1 VATDCLSEGINLQDG
16 FNAVIHYDLPW
27 NPNRLEQR
35 EGRVDRYGQQ
45 TPVVK
50 AVRYYGV
57 DNPVDGAVI
66 RVLLNK
72 AREIRDA
79 LGTYVPIPEEERL
92 VVEALVNALFFGQ
105 NRLTDL
111 QTALPLSEPWV
122 EELHQKWDLD
132 VRRERESRTRFAQ
145 RALKPEEVQRELEAT
160 DRVLGDP
167 KAVRDFVLLTCQKL
181 GIQVHPDRKQADVWH
196 VLTQPGAL
204 EGVPEAIRHALPN
217 DSRGRW
223 MISFTSP
230 TPEGAEYVGRNHPF
244 VVALARYLFEQAL
257 EGAEHAAAA
266 RCGAIRTRAVQ
277 CLTTLILLR
286 PRFQL
291 LQPDRPPLLAEE
303 VLVTGF
309 EGFVDRWLPQDQAL
323 DLLNAE
329 PSANLPASEKREL
342 VDLMREEVRRLVE
355 VAPDASPLGRIL
367 KERARELEEAHR
379 RIRQSVGR
387 PVRGLRVE
395 PYWPPDVLG
404 LLVLQPEV
412 EVSRWR

>member
-1 VATDCLSEGINLQDG
+1 
-16 FNAVIHYDLPW
+16 
-27 NPNRLEQR
+27 
-35 EGRVDRYGQQ
+35 
-45 TPVVK
+45 
-50 AVRYYGV
+50 
-57 DNPVDGAVI
+57 
-66 RVLLNK
+66 
-72 AREIRDA
+72 
-79 LGTYVPIPEEERL
+79 
-92 VVEALVNALFFGQ
+92 
-105 NRLTDL
+105 
-111 QTALPLSEPWV
+111 
-122 EELHQKWDLD
+122 
-132 VRRERESRTRFAQ
+132 
-145 RALKPEEVQRELEAT
+145 
-160 DRVLGDP
+160 
-167 KAVRDFVLLTCQKL
+167 
-181 GIQVHPDRKQADVWH
+181 
-196 VLTQPGAL
+196 
-204 EGVPEAIRHALPN
+204 
-217 DSRGRW
+217 
-223 MISFTSP
+223 
-230 TPEGAEYVGRNHPF
+230 
-244 VVALARYLFEQAL
+244 
-257 EGAEHAAAA
+257 
-266 RCGAIRTRAVQ
+266 VQ

-309 EGFVDRWLPQDQAL
+309 EGFVDRWLPQDRAL

-355 VAPDASPLGRIL
+355 AAPDESPLGRIL